1 MLHAA
6 LEMME
11 PEDFVGNLWHD
22 WASRLAAPA
31 QGTAEAAVT
40 LEEMR
45 TSVAVL
51 FRALGGGG
59 GVEIGPAPQTVAPQ
73 RRRLREQVAGLHPKE
88 HRATFDGERLRLPPE
103 LAVFPTREMNRA
115 AYLWCA
121 ALAAVT
127 EPQDRPEDPLVADMV
142 QLRAM
147 QEAGWKLRELCPGL
161 VPAADSLAAHLRQG
175 RTASPG
181 SATESAVEELALWVL
196 GGPPPFH
203 DRAQELLRKF
213 DAAALAAPRG
223 YAPLAAVPIWP
234 RVERAAKGRSAAL
247 DAQEPGQGPQG
258 LAIAGRKRGER
269 KDQDQTTRRDT
280 FILHRFEGI
289 LSWAESLNLARMT
302 DDDTDDNAAK
312 AAEDQDHITLSQHW
326 KRAASRL
333 RVSLDLAPQDA
344 EHERLSDRFTYP
356 EWNHRSRSYMPDHA
370 RVLESEAEVS
380 ATAATPD
387 PRLAARVR
395 RQFEA
400 LHPRRVTLPRQMDGA
415 ELDLDAVVAS
425 RAMIRA
431 TGQGSDRIHLASR
444 ATERDLAVALL
455 VDCSRSTEAV
465 TGERSVI
472 DTARDSVAALAA
484 GLDKVGDRLAVWGFC
499 SLRRDRVFLH
509 RCKGFGEPMSQ
520 AVAQRIGSLRPGHY
534 TRLGAAIRHASAQ
547 LAKEGAQK
555 RLLLVLTDGKP
566 NDLDHYEGVHGIED
580 SRMAVR
586 EARALGQSVHGIV
599 IDADGQ
605 DWFARIFGRGGFTL
619 LPDPQRLPKALPDI
633 YHGLTRES

>member
-1 MLHAA
+1 MIHAA
-6 LEMME
+6 LEILE

-22 WASRLAAPA
+22 WASRLAAPE
-31 QGTAEAAVT
+31 QDIPGAAVT

-45 TSVAVL
+45 TSVTVL
-51 FRALGGGG
+51 FRALGGAC
-59 GVEIGPAPQTVAPQ
+59 GVEIGPAPATVASQ
-73 RRRLREQVAGLHPKE
+73 RRRLKEQVAGVWPKE
-88 HRATFDGERLRLPPE
+88 YRATFDGEHLRLPPE
-103 LAVFPTREMNRA
+103 MTLFPTRDLNRA
-115 AYLWCA
+115 AYLWTA

-127 EPQDRPEDPLVADMV
+127 EPGDRPEDPLLADMT

-147 QEAGWKLRELCPGL
+147 EEATRKLRDLCPGL
-161 VPAADSLAAHLRQG
+161 LPTASLLAADLREGRAAN
-175 RTASPG
+175 PG
-181 SATESAVEELALWVL
+181 SATEAAVEELAIWVL

-203 DRAQELLRKF
+203 DRAQELLREF
-213 DAAALAAPRG
+213 DAGTLAAPRG
-223 YAPLAAVPIWP
+223 YVPLAAVPIWP
-234 RVERAAKGRSAAL
+234 RVERAATGRSAAL
-247 DAQEPGQGPQG
+247 DAEDPGKGPQG
-258 LAIAGRKRGER
+258 PAVPGRKRAER
-269 KDQDQTTRRDT
+269 KDQDQANRRDT

-289 LSWAESLNLARMT
+289 LSWAESLNIARMS
-302 DDDTDDNAAK
+302 DDDDAENAAK
-312 AAEDQDHITLSQHW
+312 AAEDQDRITLSQHW

-344 EHERLSDRFTYP
+344 LHERLSDRFTYP

-370 RVLESEAEVS
+370 RVLEAEAETS
-380 ATAATPD
+380 AATQPD

-400 LHPRRVTLPRQMDGA
+400 LHPRRVTLPRQMDGTD
-415 ELDLDAVVAS
+415 LDLDSVVNS
-425 RAMIRA
+425 QAMIRA

-465 TGERSVI
+465 TGDRSVI
-472 DTARDSVAALAA
+472 DTARDSVAALAS
-484 GLDKVGDRLAVWGFC
+484 GLDKVGDRLAIWGFC

-509 RCKGFGEPMSQ
+509 RCKSFGEPMSQ
-520 AVAQRIGSLRPGHY
+520 AVTARIGGLRPGHY
-534 TRLGAAIRHASAQ
+534 TRLGAAIRHAWAQ

-586 EARALGQSVHGIV
+586 EARALGQSVHGVV